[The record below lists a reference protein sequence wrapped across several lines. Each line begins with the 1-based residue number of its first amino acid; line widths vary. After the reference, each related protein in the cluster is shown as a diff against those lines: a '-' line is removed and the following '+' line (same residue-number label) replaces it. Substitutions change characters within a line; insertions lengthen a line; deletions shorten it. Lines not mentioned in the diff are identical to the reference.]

1 MKTEYYTLHLWGTPE
16 RNPLA
21 KAAGQME
28 HAVPAVRRRVGA
40 DNVVD
45 FAAWKASH
53 CGAECGEAEGDP
65 GDGAAPKQ
73 QLLLEAATTWT
84 VLMVGMAL
92 LARILLA

>member
-1 MKTEYYTLHLWGTPE
+1 MKTEYYTLHLWGAPE
-16 RNPLA
+16 GNRLA
-21 KAAGQME
+21 QAAGQME
-28 HAVPAVRRRVGA
+28 HTVPEICHRDRL

-84 VLMVGMAL
+84 VLIVGMAL